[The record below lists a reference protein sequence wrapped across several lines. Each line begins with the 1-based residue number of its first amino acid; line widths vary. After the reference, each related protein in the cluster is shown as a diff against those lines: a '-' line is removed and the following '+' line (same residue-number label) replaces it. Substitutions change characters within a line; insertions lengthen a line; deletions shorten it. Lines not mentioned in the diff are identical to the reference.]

1 MGQIKN
7 IKLHIVTDIKKFK
20 SRITPRNCAEKSLKM
35 ASGGGSKS
43 KEKTVLVA
51 TDPSE
56 HSMRAFNWYLEHF
69 HRSDQI
75 IGLAHIY
82 THPEHHEFGRR
93 HGNALEGIE
102 CQQHDEDVRKVEQ
115 DYVELVKK
123 YEEICKAKGLRYR
136 EFCMERKS
144 SVGEAMEP
152 SRELFMGVLVNM
164 SYIMHIPLLLLFLL
178 RR

>member
-1 MGQIKN
+1 
-7 IKLHIVTDIKKFK
+7 
-20 SRITPRNCAEKSLKM
+20 M

-51 TDPSE
+51 IDPSE

-69 HRSDQI
+69 YRSDQI

-102 CQQHDEDVRKVEQ
+102 CQQHDEDVKKVEQ
-115 DYVELVKK
+115 DHVELVKK

-144 SVGEAMEP
+144 SVGEAICDIAKEN
-152 SRELFMGVLVNM
+152 SGISCIVMGQRGHGAIKRALYGSVSEYVLHHAHTTVV
-164 SYIMHIPLLLLFLL
+164 IVPPEKK
-178 RR
+178 